1 MTSAAASQ
9 HGLRTGHREWP
20 VRAER
25 YVMLLSVLA
34 GVVALAVI
42 VGWYVQA
49 PELVKFGSEM
59 GAMRINT
66 AVGVLLLAASLVRA
80 APWRAALAG
89 LALLLM
95 TIILVQYP
103 TGVGLG
109 IDELLVDDWV
119 DPPVDHPGRVTVN
132 GALSIALLAVGVLTA
147 RWRRWVAELVTVLPI
162 AVAVIAIY
170 GYAFGTVQLYRFF
183 ELRPMAVHTAALLVV
198 VGCAVWLSIPH
209 SAAQWVAF
217 GNDWGARLQRALVP
231 VGIIILPAVA
241 WLFQQGAENGT
252 YNSTL
257 AFTLLV
263 SMVALVVT
271 LIGFLLGR
279 EAREFDTEQQ
289 LLVEELFRLNEQ
301 LEDRVRVRS
310 VQINRQRTRLALL
323 EERDRIARDLHDRVI
338 QRIFAAGPAGRR
350 ARTYGAQVRG
360 WSTAPRACSERAST
374 AWPRSSTWPSA
385 SCATRSSSSPASTT
399 TRTSSRCCRTS
410 RSRASRILGF
420 MPTVEAEG
428 SIGGLPPDLVAQVA
442 SVIQEA
448 LSNIARH
455 ARASS
460 ARVLL
465 TGTDN
470 DLTLTVSDDG
480 IGLPDPLPRSSGI
493 SNLMNR
499 ARNLGGTATWTPNEP
514 KGTVLTWRVP
524 RRPGEELDPVPASAD
539 APR

>member
-1 MTSAAASQ
+1 MTSAANSQ
-9 HGLRTGHREWP
+9 GLRTAHREWP
-20 VRAER
+20 ARAAG
-25 YVMLLSVLA
+25 YVTLLASLA
-34 GVVALAVI
+34 IGACLVVI
-42 VGWYVQA
+42 VGWYVRVQ
-49 PELVKFGSEM
+49 ELVSFGSDLS
-59 GAMRINT
+59 AMRINT
-66 AVGVLLLAASLVRA
+66 AVGIMLVAVSLVLPARWRRVPA
-80 APWRAALAG
+80 AV
-89 LALLLM
+89 ALLLM
-95 TIILVQYP
+95 VLILSQYA
-103 TGVGLG
+103 TGVSLG
-109 IDELLVDDWV
+109 IDELLVDDWAQ
-119 DPPVDHPGRVTVN
+119 PAIGSAGRTAVN
-132 GALSIALLAVGVLTA
+132 TALCIALLSIAVIATG
-147 RWRRWVAELVTVLPI
+147 WHRWVAELATVLPMML
-162 AVAVIAIY
+162 ALVAIF
-170 GYAFGTVQLYRFF
+170 GYSFGTVQLYRFQ
-183 ELRPMAVHTAALLVV
+183 ELAPMAVNTALVLLVV
-198 VGCAVWLSIPH
+198 GAAVGFNIPGGTF
-209 SAAQWVAF
+209 QWVVY
-217 GNDWGARLQRALVP
+217 GKDWGARLQRALIP
-231 VGIIILPAVA
+231 VGLVLLPAVA
-241 WLFQQGAENGT
+241 WVFSRGVENGT

-263 SMVALVVT
+263 SLVAITVT

-338 QRIFAAGPAGRR
+338 QRIFAAGLQVAALGRT
-350 ARTYGAQVRG
+350 ARRFEVEHGTEGVLGESLNGVAKELDMAIRELRNSIFELTSIDDHEDVEQVLQDI
-360 WSTAPRACSERAST
+360 A
-374 AWPRSSTWPSA
+374 
-385 SCATRSSSSPASTT
+385 
-399 TRTSSRCCRTS
+399 
-410 RSRASRILGF
+410 SRASRILGF

-460 ARVLL
+460 AQVLL

-470 DLTLTVSDDG
+470 DLTLTVTDDG

-514 KGTVLTWRVP
+514 QGTVLTWRVP
-524 RRPGEELDPVPASAD
+524 RRPGEELDPVPVSAD